1 MNLLASDFTWF
12 NLLPGYSH
20 LQESIGKS
28 LYYTYIEGEP
38 VEHITHLT
46 LVLFASLLILAMGMR
61 ARARWAAEDGGVVP
75 DGSVTTANLME
86 SILDTVLSMSE
97 SVLGSREKAVRFM
110 PIIGTCAL
118 YILFNNLLGL
128 VPGFAPA
135 TDNLNIT
142 VGPAMVI
149 FFATHI
155 YGLKEN
161 GMHHLAHFL
170 GPKIGGVPWLAP
182 IMLPIEIISHLAR
195 PLSLSLRLMGNMTG
209 DHKVLAIFLS
219 LAYFTVPFVIL
230 GTLVCIVQTLVFCLL
245 SMVYISLAIE
255 HSEEAH

>member
-1 MNLLASDFTWF
+1 MSLLASDFTWF
-12 NLLPGYSH
+12 NLIPGYDH

-28 LYYTYIEGEP
+28 LYYTYIDGEP
-38 VEHITHLT
+38 VETITHLT
-46 LVLFASLLILAMGMR
+46 LVLFATLLVLGVAMA
-61 ARARWAAEDGGVVP
+61 ARARWASEGGGVVP
-75 DGSVTTANLME
+75 DGRFSIANLME
-86 SILDTVLSMSE
+86 TILDAILKMSE
-97 SVLGSREKAVRFM
+97 DVFGSRERAVRFM

-142 VGPAMVI
+142 IGPAMVI
-149 FFATHI
+149 FFATHF

-161 GMHHLAHFL
+161 GMHHLTHFL

-182 IMLPIEIISHLAR
+182 IMLPIELISHLAR

-209 DHKVLAIFLS
+209 DHKVLAIFLG